1 MLSYLTAFIF
11 YTLAMVGIL
20 LIAFVVYKKFNLPLK
35 QDNRGLITIVDSCP
49 IGAKKTLLV
58 VKIGN
63 EKFLIASGLEHTT
76 FLAKLDSNINQ
87 FNNEMDYQ
95 PQEEEVPKN
104 IQKQVKKDE
113 ENDVYDFLYNQSKK
127 LENQKLD
134 LNTEKFEAQKTFE
147 NNQNQIKN
155 LYSSNIN
162 SQINS
167 TIDSRRKLM
176 QELLDEIHQRKN
188 KSGSKF

>member
-35 QDNRGLITIVDSCP
+35 QDNKGLITIVDSCP

-76 FLAKLDSNINQ
+76 FLAKLDTNINQ
-87 FNNEMDYQ
+87 FDNEISYQ
-95 PQEEEVPKN
+95 AQEEIPKN

-113 ENDVYDFLYNQSKK
+113 ENDIYDFLYNQSKK

-155 LYSSNIN
+155 IYSSDIDSKIN
-162 SQINS
+162 A

>member
-87 FNNEMDYQ
+87 FDDEISYQ
-95 PQEEEVPKN
+95 PQEEIAKN

-113 ENDVYDFLYNQSKK
+113 ESDVYDFLYNQSKK

-155 LYSSNIN
+155 LYSSDIN